1 MIGYVM
7 FGTSNIKESTKFYDL
22 VLSHLGMIK
31 VEIDDNYVGY
41 AISRNSEKVIFYITK
56 PFNNEIASFGNG
68 TMIALQA
75 SSNTIVDKCHAAAL
89 NNGAVNEGFPGLRD
103 GYGNIYY
110 SYFRDLDNNKICI
123 YSDN

>member
-7 FGTSNIKESTKFYDL
+7 FGTSNIKESTKFYDS

-56 PFNNEIASFGNG
+56 PFNNETASFGNG

>member
-7 FGTSNIKESTKFYDL
+7 FGSNNIKESTNFYDS
-22 VLSHLGMIK
+22 VLSHLDIIK
-31 VEIDDNYVGY
+31 TEIDDKYVGY
-41 AISRNSEKVIFYITK
+41 ASRKNPEKVIFYITK
-56 PFNNEIASFGNG
+56 PFNNKATSFGNG

-89 NNGAVNEGFPGLRD
+89 NKGAINEGFPGLRD
-103 GYGNIYY
+103 GYGNTYY